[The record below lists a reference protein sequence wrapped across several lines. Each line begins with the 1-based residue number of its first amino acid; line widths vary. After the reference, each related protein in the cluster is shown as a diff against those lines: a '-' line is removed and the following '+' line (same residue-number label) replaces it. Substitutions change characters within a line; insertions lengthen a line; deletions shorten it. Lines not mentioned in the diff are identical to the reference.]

1 MSEPLEPATE
11 HPTAEEMSVLA
22 QFATLGITLAS
33 TVTVGLLLGLAFDH
47 FAHTAPAGL
56 IVGLILGSVGAASA
70 MVSLIRRWM

>member
-11 HPTAEEMSVLA
+11 HPTAEEMSVLT
-22 QFATLGITLAS
+22 QFVTLGITLAS

-56 IVGLILGSVGAASA
+56 IGGLILGSVGAASA